1 MEQGPKTINKK
12 LAIILII
19 SFTLIFGGF
28 SFLWSRAKSVKFAT
42 STRETISAL
51 FTQMDSVNLSLSTLY
66 KFATKDDED
75 IKLTRLTNTFRQ
87 FDKVLS
93 ANTEVELTEEE
104 KPNNRLGIRLKDFVK
119 SLGSLFKNLNF
130 TDEKVEFNGKVKG
143 FTTPIN
149 DPNKIHR
156 DQREL
161 AAKVLSSAESSKKEI
176 ENLEKK
182 VGRGKVPRS
191 LSSLREDLDELSAEA
206 EQYLSEAEK
215 TAEYYVL
222 ISDLSIE
229 LEGSFESLWLALE
242 NVNDVNSLVSS
253 FDETTKKLRGLKEE
267 LETLEKEELPQEI
280 EPLHNDSLARFDLVI
295 NYFDELKV
303 LTLNEDREGI
313 VELTNKT
320 SLKLNQLILAGKDH
334 EISFWK
340 NNKIMN
346 SYNSLSSQYTQAL
359 KKLEKAHDEN
369 NFFLLKLFGV
379 R

>member
-1 MEQGPKTINKK
+1 MEQGPKFINKK
-12 LAIILII
+12 LAIVLII
-19 SFTLIFGGF
+19 SFILIFGGF
-28 SFLWSRAKSVKFAT
+28 SFLWSKSRTVKFAT
-42 STRETISAL
+42 NARETISTL

-66 KFATKDDED
+66 KFITKDDEG
-75 IKLTRLTNTFRQ
+75 IKLTRLTNTFGQ
-87 FDKVLS
+87 FDRVFAVVTKV
-93 ANTEVELTEEE
+93 EYREEE
-104 KPNNRLGIRLKDFVK
+104 KPDNRLGVRLKDFIK
-119 SLGSLFKNLNF
+119 DLDSLFKNLNF

-149 DPNKIHR
+149 DPNKIYR

-182 VGRGKVPRS
+182 VGNGKVPRS
-191 LSSLREDLDELSAEA
+191 LSSLREDLDELSADA

-267 LETLEKEELPQEI
+267 LETLEKDDLPQDI
-280 EPLHNDSLARFDLVI
+280 EPLHNDTLALFDLVI
-295 NYFDELKV
+295 NYFDGLKV
-303 LTLNEDREGI
+303 LTFNQNQGAI
-313 VELTNKT
+313 VELTTKT
-320 SLKLNQLILAGKDH
+320 SLKLNQLIFGAKDH

-346 SYNSLSSQYTQAL
+346 SYSSLSSQYTQAL